1 MDLDKNK
8 TKFTIIL
15 EYVTLQDFLTGFVQW
30 TNRAAGNL
38 SEESAEDIRV
48 KERD

>member
-1 MDLDKNK
+1 M
-8 TKFTIIL
+8 L

-30 TNRAAGNL
+30 TDWATGDL
-38 SEESAEDIRV
+38 SQESIEDIRV